1 MQRKLFKRFG
11 ITAGII
17 TAVIFLFS
25 SLLTWFVF
33 TPEKLTPIV
42 RKQLPNFITCDAS
55 IGEVEL
61 TFFSTFPNFGIKI
74 NEVQLTNPTKNA
86 QSNTLLKAK
95 EMVGVINLMSYL
107 GKNEIVIDEVHLY
120 DGYLNAFVDTNG
132 LTNFDVLVPDT
143 TQEPQSEFDI
153 DLVDLKIINLENI
166 NVTYLDHSQ
175 KIDAS
180 VSNLNASIS
189 GNLKNDLLESEL
201 IIEKSNISC
210 SYDNIVY
217 AKNISISTKIPSLF
231 HLKKQQVA
239 LQNASFTV
247 NDFTISLTGKITND
261 TVNKRI
267 KTDINYSLNEWELNK
282 LIPLIP
288 ANYSSSMKG
297 VNIAGKF
304 SSFGSIKGNYSE
316 KEMPMLD
323 LTVSLNDGSITHT
336 AIPLPVKSINTEVR
350 IQTDLQ
356 NDQTSYLEI
365 KNCEVETEN
374 SSITAKGKLTHL
386 FSDIYCDIHATSK
399 LDLSDFNS
407 FIPKKYS
414 TKVGGELNA
423 TLTTK
428 FSQLQLD
435 RFLKKLNQEKYSDTV
450 LNDLASLDLNISLEK
465 GTVISKDIPFPLKK
479 MNGTL
484 SINSDLKTE
493 KGTEVVIHQFSASTP
508 HSQFSTKG
516 KLNDLFSKVS
526 CELTTKTNVLLDEFK
541 SMIPKDLKLKM
552 AGKVAGEISSKF
564 TLKQLEKMLIEK
576 MKFKGDLTFSNLAIN
591 YDGMDIKTSNSVV
604 EFTLPNPNKS
614 ASNQSFISA
623 KIRSKQLETFQ
634 KNNLSAFLKN
644 AVLSIEASDLRKTSE
659 LPTISGSFYLDTL
672 ATITPDASLY
682 IKKPNGQF
690 TLLPSASDKMA
701 PEIRIAYSS
710 GKFKSKSNGVLTKT
724 EKVQLNAT
732 IINDPKQKDIFL
744 QWMAKG
750 FLDLENGKID
760 FADMKYPFEIPAI
773 KLNFTPETFQIKE
786 SNLKIDNSDFSLT
799 GSLNNILSYF
809 RKDSL
814 LRGDFKFNSTRTD
827 INQLMNLTNGLGNE
841 KKPKTTSNSSASS
854 SGPYMV
860 PKGIDIQLHTA
871 IARANLGKDTIKKI
885 NGDVRVKDGI
895 LVLDDLIFT
904 TPAAKMQLTA
914 MYKTPRKNHIFLG
927 MDYHMLNIEI
937 NDLLKMI
944 PDIDSI
950 MPMLKSFDGKGEF
963 HIAAETYLD
972 SNYTPK
978 KSTIRAASSIRGQDL
993 VLLDGSTFSEISK
1006 KLRFNKKTKNK
1017 IDSLSA
1023 EFTVFK
1029 QEIDV
1034 YPFLIVMDKYR
1045 AVVEGRHNFDMSFDY
1060 HISLV
1065 DSPLPV
1071 KLGLDI
1077 GGTIE
1082 KMKYKLVKCKYA
1094 EMYRPAARNTLQG
1107 KQLELRKVIRDAL
1120 VKKVKEE

>member
-1 MQRKLFKRFG
+1 MQRKLFKRLA
-11 ITAGII
+11 ITVGII
-17 TAVIFLFS
+17 MAVIFVFGTI
-25 SLLTWFVF
+25 LTWFVF

-74 NEVQLTNPTKNA
+74 NEVELTNPTKNA

-107 GKNEIVIDEVHLY
+107 GKNELVIDEVHLY
-120 DGYLNAFVDTNG
+120 DGHLNTFVDANG

-143 TQEPQSEFDI
+143 TKTPPSEFDI
-153 DLVDLKIINLENI
+153 ELVDLKKINLENI
-166 NVTYLDHSQ
+166 NVSYLDHSQ

-180 VSNLNASIS
+180 LKGLYASIS
-189 GNLKNDLLESEL
+189 GNLKKDLLESEL
-201 IIEKSNISC
+201 EIEKSSVSC
-210 SYDNIVY
+210 SYENIVY
-217 AKNISISTKIPSLF
+217 AKHLAITTKIPSLF
-231 HLKKQQVA
+231 HLKKQELT
-239 LQNASFTV
+239 LQNALLSVDNFTL
-247 NDFTISLTGKITND
+247 TISGKVIND
-261 TVNKRI
+261 TLKKRI
-267 KTDINYSLNEWELNK
+267 QTDLNYSASEWELK
-282 LIPLIP
+282 ELIPLIP
-288 ANYSSSMKG
+288 SNYASSLKG
-297 VNIAGKF
+297 IQLGGKF
-304 SSFGSIKGNYSE
+304 SSFGTIKGNYSE
-316 KEMPMLD
+316 NEMPMMD
-323 LTVSLNDGSITHT
+323 VTVALQNGSFSHT
-336 AIPLPVKSINTEVR
+336 AIPLPIKSINTEVR
-350 IQTDLQ
+350 VQTDLK
-356 NDQTSYLEI
+356 NDKTSFVEI
-365 KNCEVETEN
+365 KNCEIETEN
-374 SSITAKGKLTHL
+374 STLSTSGKLTHL
-386 FSDIYCDIHATSK
+386 FSDIYCDIHAQSK
-399 LDLSDFNS
+399 LALLDFNS
-407 FIPKKYS
+407 FIPKNLQ
-414 TKVGGELNA
+414 TKVSGELNA
-423 TLTTK
+423 SLNTK
-428 FSQLQLD
+428 FTQLQLD
-435 RFLKKLNQEKYSDTV
+435 RFLKKLNQEKYSDTIS
-450 LNDLASLDLNISLEK
+450 NDLASLDLKISLDKGILTSRDLPFPLQKIK
-465 GTVISKDIPFPLKK
+465 GTV
-479 MNGTL
+479 

-493 KGTEVVIHQFSASTP
+493 KGTEVIIHQLSAATP
-508 HSQFSTKG
+508 HSEFSTKG
-516 KLNDLFSKVS
+516 KLNDLFSKMT

-564 TLKQLEKMLIEK
+564 TLKQLEKMLLEK
-576 MKFKGDLTFSNLAIN
+576 MKFKGDLTFSNLNVN

-604 EFTLPNPNKS
+604 EFSLPNPNKS
-614 ASNQSFISA
+614 AKNQSFISA
-623 KIRSKQLETFQ
+623 KIRSKQLETYQ
-634 KNNLSAFLKN
+634 KNTINALLKN
-644 AVLSIEASDLRKTSE
+644 AVLTIEASDLRNTTE
-659 LPTISGSFYLDTL
+659 LPTVSGSFYLDTL
-672 ATITPDASLY
+672 SATTPDASIA
-682 IKKPNGQF
+682 IKQPNGQF
-690 TLLPSASDKMA
+690 TLLPSASNKLA
-701 PEIRIAYSS
+701 PEIRIAYTS
-710 GKFKSKSNGVLTKT
+710 GKLKTKAQGT
-724 EKVQLNAT
+724 IAKMEKVQLNAT
-732 IINDPKQKDIFL
+732 IINDPKQKDVFL

-760 FADMKYPFEIPAI
+760 LADMKYPFEIPAI

-786 SNLKIDNSDFSLT
+786 SSLKIDNSDFSLT
-799 GSLNNILSYF
+799 GSLNNVLSFF

-814 LRGDFKFNSTRTD
+814 LRGDFKFISSRTD
-827 INQLMNLTNGLGNE
+827 INQLMNLTNGLGTENAN
-841 KKPKTTSNSSASS
+841 KNTTTNTSS

-871 IARANLGKDTIKKI
+871 ITKANLGKDTIKKI
-885 NGDVRVKDGI
+885 SGDVRVKDGI

-914 MYKTPRKNHIFLG
+914 MYKTPRKNHLYLG

-937 NDLLKMI
+937 DELLKMI

-950 MPMLKSFDGKGEF
+950 MPMLRSFDGKGEF

-972 SNYTPK
+972 STYAPK
-978 KSTIRAASSIRGQDL
+978 KSTIRAASSISGQDL

-1006 KLRFNKKTKNK
+1006 KLRFNKRTKNK

-1045 AVVEGRHNFDMSFDY
+1045 AVVEGRHNFDLSFDY

-1077 GGTIE
+1077 AGTLE

-1094 EMYRPAARNTLQG
+1094 DMYRPSSRKTVQS